1 MSPVIDLV
9 GLLSE
14 PKDKVAREATQ
25 RLMKEA
31 GEGNELRKQ
40 LGYTPER
47 LDLLSVP
54 LPLGVSSTLGDV
66 N

>member
-1 MSPVIDLV
+1 MSPVIDLL

-14 PKDKVAREATQ
+14 PKNNVAREATQ

>member
-47 LDLLSVP
+47 LDLLSV
-54 LPLGVSSTLGDV
+54 LSR
-66 N
+66 